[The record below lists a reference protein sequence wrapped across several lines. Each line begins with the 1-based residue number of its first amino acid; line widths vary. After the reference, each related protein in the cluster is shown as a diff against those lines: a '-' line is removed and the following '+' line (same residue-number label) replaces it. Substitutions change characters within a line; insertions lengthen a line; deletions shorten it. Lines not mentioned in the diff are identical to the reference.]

1 MQFTFLLDNVAI
13 VVRHWYEVGASDEE
27 HGTRVELR
35 TIGRPAH
42 IGTESAAQPVT
53 LHRPLW
59 RADIFDLIGEP
70 KGNLARAHFHPRFD
84 GREPSDRRWDPL
96 LREDWAE
103 WLTGQLTALPAV
115 LDAAGAPDL
124 VADDERVAVSRHLD
138 QVLAA
143 ASSLLGASCD
153 AGRRCLAAT
162 RDTQTAVDMMLRQF
176 RPPGTADPRLA
187 AQGSGYGGACPE

>member
-1 MQFTFLLDNVAI
+1 M
-13 VVRHWYEVGASDEE
+13 SDEE

-53 LHRPLW
+53 LDRPLW

-96 LREDWAE
+96 LREDWAG
-103 WLTGQLTALPAV
+103 WLTGQIRGV
-115 LDAAGAPDL
+115 LGRSARRRPRVRPGAAAAAMPL
-124 VADDERVAVSRHLD
+124 VPSRRSRLGRGHSLGRHPRP
-138 QVLAA
+138 VLAKSRLLN
-143 ASSLLGASCD
+143 SSWV
-153 AGRRCLAAT
+153 R
-162 RDTQTAVDMMLRQF
+162 
-176 RPPGTADPRLA
+176 
-187 AQGSGYGGACPE
+187 